1 MSFNPISFNEK
12 IFALSTAS
20 ISLLHCSSW
29 SLLQRRANQKFDGD
43 YTSTLTEAHVGWETD
58 LGKSSKFYIQGGP
71 AFKFVDDGDNQS
83 LASGKVGIK
92 SALTER
98 LSVYGELK
106 AYSGDEYN
114 FDTLAVGVKT
124 GVKYGLIQFIKTATS
139 IALQRKGHH
148 CEAMSTG

>member
-1 MSFNPISFNEK
+1 MKK
-12 IFALSTAS
+12 IFTLSALSVFAAAPAVAGPYVNVE
-20 ISLLHCSSW
+20 
-29 SLLQRRANQKFDGD
+29 ANQKFDTGD

-98 LSVYGELK
+98 VSVYGEVK
-106 AYSGDEYN
+106 AYTGDEYN
-114 FDTLAVGVKT
+114 FDTLAVGVKS
-124 GVKYGLIQFIKTATS
+124 GIKYTF
-139 IALQRKGHH
+139 
-148 CEAMSTG
+148 

>member
-1 MSFNPISFNEK
+1 MKK
-12 IFALSTAS
+12 IFALSTLTLMAAAPAVAGPYVN
-20 ISLLHCSSW
+20 LEM
-29 SLLQRRANQKFDGD
+29 NQKFDTGD
-43 YTSTLTEAHVGWETD
+43 YSSTLTEAHVGWETD

-71 AFKFVDDGDNQS
+71 AIKFIDDGDNQS

-114 FDTLAVGVKT
+114 FDTLAVGVKS
-124 GVKYGLIQFIKTATS
+124 GLKYSF
-139 IALQRKGHH
+139 
-148 CEAMSTG
+148 

>member
-1 MSFNPISFNEK
+1 MKK

-20 ISLLHCSSW
+20 IFAAAPAVAGPYFNVE
-29 SLLQRRANQKFDGD
+29 ANQKFDTGD

-58 LGKSSKFYIQGGP
+58 LGKSSQFYIQGGP

-124 GVKYGLIQFIKTATS
+124 GVKYTF
-139 IALQRKGHH
+139 
-148 CEAMSTG
+148 